1 MHQALKYLDKKCLK
15 VYYKYTS
22 MKVGYVIKEATSE
35 YFYFVVDPRERYSVG
50 IGSIVKVKIG
60 DFFYFGIIEDLKS
73 EAIEE
78 ERLFDYEAIELLY
91 GQIKKLQYLIIGK
104 AIFIGVI
111 KNGKILQEKPKTP
124 PVPGDEVFLPEE
136 EEISK
141 IYSFEE
147 KELSI
152 PLGKINLQNKEFIVD
167 LSIKNLI
174 IRHTGIFGI
183 TGSGKST
190 TVAHIINELSK
201 KNIPILLFDI
211 HRDYILSFENSII
224 ITFSKREKEFIEKLI
239 SERNKKN
246 VIVFNAKLPLK
257 YIKDYMESFLGISGK
272 QAPHVYSLLYRILSL
287 EEGKAPKFMDKLL
300 EMVNKRDP
308 PQIFG
313 EYGED
318 TIRSLRSRLLRIKN
332 WMLFPKNI
340 DDMGENVDELFNK
353 LLEDIRNFSISD
365 YNIVKEENG
374 EVYLEESNKFIPRVI
389 IFDLY
394 PLSIEEQRI
403 LIDILL
409 EIAYEKYKSWKF
421 NNKTDIL
428 GIVIEEA
435 HRFAS
440 KNSEVSS
447 KISLIA
453 REGRKFGLGLI
464 LVSQVPSSIIEDI
477 TSQLNTFILLKIIN
491 PKDLEFI
498 RKTCPY
504 LSREYFEALTKL
516 ETGSC
521 LAVGLALKN
530 PAILKVIKS
539 VEVGGTEEDID
550 NIIRERI
557 LYGSKNNS

>member
-1 MHQALKYLDKKCLK
+1 
-15 VYYKYTS
+15 

-35 YFYFVVDPRERYSVG
+35 YFYFVVDPKGRYSVG
-50 IGSIVKVKIG
+50 IGSIVKVRIG
-60 DFFYFGIIEDLKS
+60 DYFYFGIIEDLKS

-91 GQIKKLQYLIIGK
+91 GQMKKSQYLIIGK

-136 EEISK
+136 EEVSK

-147 KELSI
+147 KVLSI

-167 LSIKNLI
+167 LNIKNLI

-190 TVAHIINELSK
+190 TVAHIISELSK

-224 ITFSKREKEFIEKLI
+224 ITFSKREKVFIEKLI
-239 SERNKKN
+239 SEKNKKN
-246 VIVFNAKLPLK
+246 VIVYNAKLPLK
-257 YIKDYMESFLGISGK
+257 YLDDYMESFLGLSQK
-272 QAPHVYSLLYRILSL
+272 HASNVYSLLHKILSL
-287 EEGKAPKFMDKLL
+287 EDGKAPKFMDKLL
-300 EMVNKRDP
+300 EMVNKRDLSH
-308 PQIFG
+308 IFG

-318 TIRSLRSRLLRIKN
+318 TIRSLRSRLLRIKD
-332 WMLFPKNI
+332 WMLFPRNL

-374 EVYLEESNKFIPRVI
+374 EVYLEESSKFIPKVI

-409 EIAYEKYKSWKF
+409 EIVYEKYKSWKF

-447 KISLIA
+447 RISLIA

-464 LVSQVPSSIIEDI
+464 LVSQVPSNIIEDI

-516 ETGSC
+516 EIGSC

-539 VEVGGTEEDID
+539 VEVGGAEEDID

-557 LYGSKNNS
+557 LYGGKANS

>member
-1 MHQALKYLDKKCLK
+1 
-15 VYYKYTS
+15 
-22 MKVGYVIKEATSE
+22 
-35 YFYFVVDPRERYSVG
+35 
-50 IGSIVKVKIG
+50 
-60 DFFYFGIIEDLKS
+60 
-73 EAIEE
+73 
-78 ERLFDYEAIELLY
+78 
-91 GQIKKLQYLIIGK
+91 
-104 AIFIGVI
+104 
-111 KNGKILQEKPKTP
+111 
-124 PVPGDEVFLPEE
+124 
-136 EEISK
+136 
-141 IYSFEE
+141 
-147 KELSI
+147 
-152 PLGKINLQNKEFIVD
+152 
-167 LSIKNLI
+167 
-174 IRHTGIFGI
+174 
-183 TGSGKST
+183 
-190 TVAHIINELSK
+190 
-201 KNIPILLFDI
+201 
-211 HRDYILSFENSII
+211 
-224 ITFSKREKEFIEKLI
+224 
-239 SERNKKN
+239 
-246 VIVFNAKLPLK
+246 
-257 YIKDYMESFLGISGK
+257 
-272 QAPHVYSLLYRILSL
+272 
-287 EEGKAPKFMDKLL
+287 LL
-300 EMVNKRDP
+300 EMVNKREP
-308 PQIFG
+308 SQVF
-313 EYGED
+313 EKYKNRED
-318 TIRSLRSRLLRIKN
+318 VIRSLQSRLLRIKD
-332 WMLFPKNI
+332 WMLFPRNV

-374 EVYLEESNKFIPRVI
+374 EVYLEESNKFVPKVI

-447 KISLIA
+447 RISLIA

-464 LVSQVPSSIIEDI
+464 LVSQVPSNIIEDI

-557 LYGSKNNS
+557 LYGSKTNS